1 MYRKAK
7 IPTTRKTAPR
17 PPKAPQQAMLQPLRA
32 SLFNPRASPRVIR
45 LNQNLNPR
53 VNRKKVVFFNSNQA
67 VTKTNGNGNGK
78 ILIIKDSYANCFGQF
93 VVDDYKETHLI
104 DLRFFTGKVTD
115 YIRENGITEVLALY
129 NIPNFCVDISAARC
143 FG

>member
-1 MYRKAK
+1 MYRKTK

-32 SLFNPRASPRVIR
+32 SLFNPRASPRV
-45 LNQNLNPR
+45 
-53 VNRKKVVFFNSNQA
+53 NRKKAVFFNSNQA

-129 NIPNFCVDISAARC
+129 KIPNFCVDISAARC